1 MATSAPEISPI
12 DFSVASRAGNPSSR
26 IMRSTFS
33 TTTMAS
39 STTVP
44 MTSTRAN
51 NVIRLILN
59 PAIAMKANVPIS
71 DTMIPT
77 SGISVERISCKKTY
91 TTRITNRMASNSVFT
106 TSWMEAYRK
115 SLDDIS
121 CVSSTPWG
129 SSFLASSRNR
139 LIWLFTSVALE
150 PAVWK
155 SIHETPLC
163 PSVVPL

>member
-1 MATSAPEISPI
+1 RHTRSKR
-12 DFSVASRAGNPSSR
+12 DWSSDVC
-26 IMRSTFS
+26 
-33 TTTMAS
+33 S
-39 STTVP
+39 SD
-44 MTSTRAN
+44 
-51 NVIRLILN
+51 L
-59 PAIAMKANVPIS
+59 
-71 DTMIPT
+71 
-77 SGISVERISCKKTY
+77 
-91 TTRITNRMASNSVFT
+91 RMASNSVFT

-155 SIHETPLC
+155 SIHEIPLR
-163 PSVVPL
+163 SEERRVGKGGRDRWAGG